1 MSPGP
6 AVRSLAERAGLKAR
20 KYGVAAAVSARSR
33 TAYMTGFLGEALS
46 YALFVFVF
54 SRVWRAAYAGRA
66 EIAGYGLRQMIWYF
80 IVAEIPAFGF
90 GRFFSSL
97 AEDMKSGQVAYLVS
111 RPYGFVGYNLA
122 QGMGKALV
130 DCSVFAAIGLG
141 LGLALAGPIPEGP
154 PWRAIAVALS
164 IAAAGAVHSLL
175 QLAIAMTAFWAEEN
189 AAFFWIYQKLAL
201 IVGTLLPI
209 EFLPEAA
216 RRIAVWTP
224 FPSIS
229 YAPARLASAWP
240 GDGAA
245 AALMG
250 TQLAWIA
257 ASALLC
263 QAIYALGR
271 ARLTVNGG

>member
-1 MSPGP
+1 MSRPGIG
-6 AVRSLAERAGLKAR
+6 ARLARLRLKAR
-20 KYGVAAAVSARSR
+20 KYRVAAAVSARER
-33 TAYMTGFLGEALS
+33 TAYVGGFLGTALS

-54 SRVWRAAYAGRA
+54 SRIWRAAYAGRA
-66 EIAGYGLRQMIWYF
+66 LIAGYGLDQMIWYF

-90 GRFFSSL
+90 GRFFSTL
-97 AEDMKSGQVAYLVS
+97 AEDVKSGQVAYQMA

-122 QGMGKALV
+122 QGLGKALV
-130 DCSVFAAIGLG
+130 DCAAFAAIGCA
-141 LGLALAGPIPEGP
+141 LGLALAGPIPAGP
-154 PWRAIAVALS
+154 PARVLAAAASV
-164 IAAAGAVHSLL
+164 AAAGIIHFLL

-189 AAFFWIYQKLAL
+189 EAFFWIYQKLAL
-201 IVGTLLPI
+201 IAGPLLPI

-216 RRIAVWTP
+216 RRIVAWTP

-229 YAPARLASAWP
+229 YAPARILAAWP

-250 TQLAWIA
+250 TQLAWLA

-263 QAIYALGR
+263 QGIYALGR
-271 ARLTVNGG
+271 TRLTVNGG